1 MQFSFRCLLVGCSS
15 GISLLA
21 SLAQAAPLDAFL
33 AADTHL
39 SPWQAQ
45 VEIAYDAV
53 NDQVDILKI
62 RARDPVF
69 GGSNV
74 GDYSGLHLRSI
85 YQLPYRL
92 SLYGDWWQREISY
105 RVDRQALRTWQL
117 AMQYRL
123 FEGNSWSKSS
133 YALRLSSWG
142 NAASTLSKST
152 PTTLFGNTLDTIT
165 VTDPKDS
172 QLQVDFLGSWRL
184 GDHGELSGFLG
195 TGRSRVSIG
204 SVGGT
209 ATSGGCPYNISFA
222 GGVATA
228 ELAAPCGK
236 LLSARFTTPAPDVNQ
251 EAAYSARYVQAGGM
265 LQWHNPDWRLS
276 GGYQYQVLRRDVIDD
291 LITSRGG
298 STYQT
303 NHVLVGEVARKVGAS
318 SAVFLRGQLMSNQ
331 FVGEMPFAYNSV
343 TASKFGNRYGL
354 ASVGFLHAF

>member
-1 MQFSFRCLLVGCSS
+1 M
-15 GISLLA
+15 
-21 SLAQAAPLDAFL
+21 AAPLDAL
-33 AADTHL
+33 LTADTHL
-39 SPWQAQ
+39 NPWQAQ

-105 RVDRQALRTWQL
+105 RADRQALRTWQL

-123 FEGNSWSKSS
+123 FEGNNWSRSS
-133 YALRLSSWG
+133 YAVRLSGWS

-152 PTTLFGNTLDTIT
+152 PTTLFDNTLDTIT
-165 VTDPKDS
+165 VTDPKDR

-184 GDHGELSGFLG
+184 GDRSELSGFLG

-204 SVGGT
+204 SVAGT
-209 ATSGGCPYNISFA
+209 ATLDGCPYNVSFA
-222 GGVATA
+222 NGIITTRLASPCRNLLTVVLTA
-228 ELAAPCGK
+228 PG
-236 LLSARFTTPAPDVNQ
+236 PDVNR
-251 EAAYSARYVQAGGM
+251 EVAYSARYVQAGGM
-265 LQWHNPDWRLS
+265 LQWHDLDWRLS

-298 STYQT
+298 SAYRT

-354 ASVGFLHAF
+354 ATVGFLHAF